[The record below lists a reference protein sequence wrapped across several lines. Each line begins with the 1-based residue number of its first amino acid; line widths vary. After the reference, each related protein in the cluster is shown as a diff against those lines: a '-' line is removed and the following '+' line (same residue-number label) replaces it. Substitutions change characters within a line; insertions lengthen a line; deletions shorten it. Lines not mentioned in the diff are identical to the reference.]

1 MSRRSRW
8 SLSILSIALAGS
20 AWLIFA
26 QSQPMPPAP
35 AAPENWKQMTG
46 EQRLADLHSRRTTG
60 VTAALQ
66 AQRFALGNPV
76 FLRAIKEGSELELWL
91 RPSTSS
97 AFNLY
102 KKWPIARWSGTLGPK
117 TKEGDHQAP
126 EGFYA
131 FDSKQLNPRSSY
143 HLSFNIGYPNALDQ
157 ALGRTGSL
165 IMIHGKDV
173 SIGCF
178 AMTDPVIEEIY
189 LIVEAALAAGQPHID
204 VHCFPFHMTAKRLAT
219 ADTAHRD
226 FWLNLKEGWDRF
238 ELTHLPP
245 TWSVKDGRYHF
256 D

>member
-1 MSRRSRW
+1 
-8 SLSILSIALAGS
+8 
-20 AWLIFA
+20 
-26 QSQPMPPAP
+26 
-35 AAPENWKQMTG
+35 MTG
-46 EQRLADLHSRRTTG
+46 EQRLADLHSRRTAG

-66 AQRFALGNPV
+66 AQGFALGNAV

-204 VHCFPFHMTAKRLAT
+204 VHCFPFHMTAERMSAVVGI
-219 ADTAHRD
+219 HRD

-245 TWSVKDGRYHF
+245 TWTIQDGRYHF

>member
-1 MSRRSRW
+1 
-8 SLSILSIALAGS
+8 
-20 AWLIFA
+20 
-26 QSQPMPPAP
+26 MPPAP

-204 VHCFPFHMTAKRLAT
+204 VHCFPFHMTAERMSAVVGI
-219 ADTAHRD
+219 HRE